1 VDVSNRT
8 DPQPNAPAPPGG
20 EQVLSEP
27 PTADGLSVTVR
38 VVPLSDHESSP
49 LRTTARGDRGLVAQR
64 RTAKAARGGAN
75 EAGLR

>member
-1 VDVSNRT
+1 MDVSNRT

-20 EQVLSEP
+20 EQVLAEP

-49 LRTTARGDRGLVAQR
+49 LRARQLAVIVDLLRSAAQQQR
-64 RTAKAARGGAN
+64 RGAPPTKRG
-75 EAGLR
+75 

>member
-49 LRTTARGDRGLVAQR
+49 LRARQLAVIVDLLRSAAQQKQRG
-64 RTAKAARGGAN
+64 AAPTKRG
-75 EAGLR
+75 

>member
-8 DPQPNAPAPPGG
+8 DPRPNAPAPPGE

-38 VVPLSDHESSP
+38 VIPLSDHESSP
-49 LRTTARGDRGLVAQR
+49 LRARQLAVIVDLLRSATQQKRGSAP
-64 RTAKAARGGAN
+64 TKRG
-75 EAGLR
+75 